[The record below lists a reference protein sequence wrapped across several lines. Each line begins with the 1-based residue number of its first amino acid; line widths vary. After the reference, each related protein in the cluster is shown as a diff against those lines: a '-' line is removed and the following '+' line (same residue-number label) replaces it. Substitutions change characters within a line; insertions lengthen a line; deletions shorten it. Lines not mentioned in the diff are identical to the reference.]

1 MSKLL
6 DRTIELLNT
15 TLIPMTRI
23 AKAVDCNPATLK
35 LLRERKNVPSVVLC
49 EKIYDLLSKHE
60 LEVK

>member
-1 MSKLL
+1 
-6 DRTIELLNT
+6 
-15 TLIPMTRI
+15 MTRI